1 MHDIANVLPAPTR
14 RGFIISATGAGFA
27 MAFALPQPGLAADT
41 RLSAGTAT
49 PFEPTIW
56 YEIDRDGIVTVNII
70 RAEMGQH
77 VGTALARIVADELE
91 VDWASVRLRYVDTD
105 PKWGTMVTGG
115 SWSVWQSFPYLSQAG
130 AAGRLA
136 LIDEGAKLM
145 RVGKA
150 GCTAR
155 HGMVSGA
162 GKSISYADIV
172 QRGQL
177 ARSYSADELKVMPIK
192 AAAERRL
199 IGLPGQAMDIP
210 GKTTGAARYG
220 LDAQVPGMAYA
231 RPKLPPT
238 RNGCKVTAID
248 DSAALGIPGYLKSM
262 ALDDPSGTVPGW
274 VVVCADS
281 FVAASRAADLVK
293 VTWASSPAATVSE
306 ADIQARGLKLVT
318 DTSGGSLVVEDAGVD
333 AASNGFRPASARYIT
348 APSE

>member
-1 MHDIANVLPAPTR
+1 MHEIADVLPAPTR
-14 RGFIISATGAGFA
+14 RGFLISATSVGFA

-41 RLSAGTAT
+41 AAVAGAAT

-155 HGMVSGA
+155 SGIVSGA

-172 QRGQL
+172 RRGQL

-199 IGLPGQAMDIP
+199 IGLPG
-210 GKTTGAARYG
+210 
-220 LDAQVPGMAYA
+220 
-231 RPKLPPT
+231 
-238 RNGCKVTAID
+238 
-248 DSAALGIPGYLKSM
+248 
-262 ALDDPSGTVPGW
+262 
-274 VVVCADS
+274 
-281 FVAASRAADLVK
+281 
-293 VTWASSPAATVSE
+293 
-306 ADIQARGLKLVT
+306 
-318 DTSGGSLVVEDAGVD
+318 
-333 AASNGFRPASARYIT
+333 
-348 APSE
+348 